1 MDFQSCTQIFEEQ
14 IKNYTGDD
22 PLNLWDRYVQWA
34 EETLPAEERGNLA
47 PLLERLITIFLQD
60 KRYLNDARFINHCL
74 KFAHFISDPYEFYSY
89 LQCQGIGTR
98 TAAFYMAWAQQFE
111 MNGKLQQ
118 ADAIFQLAIQSQAQ
132 PIDTLHYQYRLF
144 QARASQN
151 PFSTQGVAREPL
163 GSSQVLNPVVPPP
176 VTTPEKVS
184 SSCSSKSQDSGLTK
198 PQVSCISQ
206 SQCNSYNPESQ
217 SVTDENAADS
227 ANTAASTQQFTQVS
241 MYCKNNL
248 ISGDSEL
255 SFEEY
260 RAKIYLKK
268 YEQKQQIQV
277 WEKEKEHFQ
286 KKQQEATEQA
296 MLEQRLEELHIQL
309 KTLKGQQIESNAPAQ
324 QPLVVQEMPLGHE
337 NALMEGPTASSV
349 PADRLTLNISAQSQV
364 WQEVKTSPT
373 QSSSSCSALA
383 TGSSS
388 HSCLGTTAAESCPKL
403 PSASFVLNE
412 QKESK
417 SDWESR
423 NSQNPV
429 QALPNFTTSVVAS
442 ESVCHTAADSIHE
455 HSIQNQC
462 NLEAPHEF
470 KPQQNYGT
478 KDVSHAGNSSGCF
491 GNTSRV
497 TPNTSFGLVQASPS
511 VVQPSPTVHT
521 KEALGFIMNMFQ
533 ASAVPELQR
542 EDSHA
547 LLQQAEEESDT
558 FCIKNCYQSSGILAN
573 VQPAPASFCV
583 FEDVNNKENE
593 GLSKN
598 QKPTELKAFG
608 ERLGLRAIGKPRAST
623 QIAESLTEDYTVWG
637 LRNKT
642 LAPSPNST
650 RDFAA
655 AAHLASTPFHGP
667 ALQSWEIL
675 EDQENAVVSNG
686 GHFAFDSVE
695 EKYKQLS
702 KARKLSPIQEQNLE
716 STKLS
721 LATSFVAPT
730 PDSNQL
736 GAKELSLTEKI
747 TLTEQRLAACKL
759 SSAEEETQH
768 PACVQG
774 QPDVGE
780 PLFNIHVD
788 ELVPAQQS
796 KSTGNISM
804 SDGGHFAFDSAEGNC
819 NQLLKLS
826 KPSPV
831 QEQNLEST
839 KPSLAT
845 SFVAPT
851 PDSNQLGG
859 KELSLTEKITLTEQH
874 LAACK
879 LSSAEEETQHPARVQ
894 GQLDVG
900 EPLFNIHVD
909 EEVPAQQSKST
920 DVIVDNPWDDDLIK
934 CLLSELPKPL
944 SSCPD
949 CYTWKAKLPAVK
961 PKMALSLGN
970 QSFQVDCL
978 LGEGAFAQ
986 VYQASVLDVK
996 DFKNSQ
1002 KVILKVQKTASPWEF
1017 YIGSQLTERLKPSLR
1032 HLFINFYSAHF
1043 FHTGSILVGE
1053 LYSFGT
1059 LLNTMN
1065 LYKKIIEKVMP
1076 QPLVIYFAISILY
1089 MVEQL
1094 HSIGIIHG
1102 DIKPDNFIL
1111 GERFLDND
1119 PCVVDCSSHGLS
1131 LIDLGQSIDLRLFPA
1146 GTAFMAKCET
1156 SGFQCV
1162 EMLTKKPWTYQV
1174 DYYGIAGTVYCM
1186 LFGTY
1191 MKVHNEKGVWKPNA
1205 VFKRTH
1211 HTEMWT
1217 DFFHTLLNVPD
1228 CQTLPSLGFLRE
1240 KLLAVFQE
1248 HYSSK
1253 IKSLRNRLVV
1263 LLLENK
1269 RSRK

>member
-176 VTTPEKVS
+176 VTTPEKELDFLDVARLKK
-184 SSCSSKSQDSGLTK
+184 KSPKSNW
-198 PQVSCISQ
+198 PSQ
-206 SQCNSYNPESQ
+206 KQEVNLQ
-217 SVTDENAADS
+217 
-227 ANTAASTQQFTQVS
+227 ANGNKFIRTHLSTLAPPLLICTYIYLRDVS

-455 HSIQNQC
+455 HSIQNQ
-462 NLEAPHEF
+462 
-470 KPQQNYGT
+470 
-478 KDVSHAGNSSGCF
+478 KDKVSHAGNSSGCF

-558 FCIKNCYQSSGILAN
+558 FCIKKSSNYSSQVSSGILAN

-759 SSAEEETQH
+759 SRTIYQPGTGVWGTPH
-768 PACVQG
+768 WCLCWGIMDIYVQFSWICINNMPG
-774 QPDVGE
+774 YY
-780 PLFNIHVD
+780 
-788 ELVPAQQS
+788 
-796 KSTGNISM
+796 
-804 SDGGHFAFDSAEGNC
+804 
-819 NQLLKLS
+819 
-826 KPSPV
+826 
-831 QEQNLEST
+831 
-839 KPSLAT
+839 
-845 SFVAPT
+845 
-851 PDSNQLGG
+851 
-859 KELSLTEKITLTEQH
+859 
-874 LAACK
+874 
-879 LSSAEEETQHPARVQ
+879 
-894 GQLDVG
+894 
-900 EPLFNIHVD
+900 
-909 EEVPAQQSKST
+909 
-920 DVIVDNPWDDDLIK
+920 VIVDNPWDDDLIK

-1205 VFKRTH
+1205 VFKRYMTH